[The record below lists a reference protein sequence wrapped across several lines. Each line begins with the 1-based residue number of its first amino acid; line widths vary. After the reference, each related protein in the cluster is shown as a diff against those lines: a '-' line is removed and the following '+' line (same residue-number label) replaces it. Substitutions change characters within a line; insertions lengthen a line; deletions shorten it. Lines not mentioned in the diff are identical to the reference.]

1 MFWTKK
7 IKEKNKRYILE
18 FKKNALIKKL
28 KYTIL
33 DVIEISNSMA
43 LFLF

>member
-18 FKKNALIKKL
+18 FIKNALIKNIKI
-28 KYTIL
+28 YNIL
-33 DVIEISNSMA
+33 DVIEISNSVA
-43 LFLF
+43 LFF